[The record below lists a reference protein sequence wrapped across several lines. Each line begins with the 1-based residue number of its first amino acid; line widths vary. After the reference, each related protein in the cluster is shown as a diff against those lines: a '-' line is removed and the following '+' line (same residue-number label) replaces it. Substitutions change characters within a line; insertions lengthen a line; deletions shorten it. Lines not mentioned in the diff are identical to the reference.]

1 MVWHVKL
8 AQLRKKISSYNA
20 FASTHFDSKV
30 FTFWMLFKICHFHS
44 KLTLSNI
51 LRIVSN
57 NGVIKVQSQTLAIEG
72 QENKIWKMSIIEKMW
87 QNCC

>member
-1 MVWHVKL
+1 
-8 AQLRKKISSYNA
+8 
-20 FASTHFDSKV
+20 
-30 FTFWMLFKICHFHS
+30 MLFKICHFHS

-72 QENKIWKMSIIEKMW
+72 QENKI
-87 QNCC
+87 